1 MLAQN
6 FMSAEQLKIEP
17 DMHNAFIKL
26 LGMMERGEI
35 EHTTIPNLS
44 YDIGAAAAVYRGP
57 IDAAKFN
64 MRKVVTE
71 HECGTVMCILGY
83 TEAIMGHKSKS
94 ALNGY
99 LFRLFAPPIF
109 NLDLNKLTV
118 EQCATAL
125 RGFLTTGITDWSHVE
140 KIEIDYVNI
149 NVTASN

>member
-17 DMHNAFIKL
+17 DMHNALIKL

-35 EHTTIPNLS
+35 EHMPVPDGS
-44 YDIGAAAAVYRGP
+44 YDIGAAVYRGP

-83 TEAIMGHKSKS
+83 TEAIMGHKCKS

-99 LFRLFAPPIF
+99 PLRLFAPTI
-109 NLDLNKLTV
+109 LDLDWNKLTV
-118 EQCATAL
+118 EQCTTAVARIFDYRDNGL
-125 RGFLTTGITDWSHVE
+125 VACSKKLKLTM
-140 KIEIDYVNI
+140 
-149 NVTASN
+149 